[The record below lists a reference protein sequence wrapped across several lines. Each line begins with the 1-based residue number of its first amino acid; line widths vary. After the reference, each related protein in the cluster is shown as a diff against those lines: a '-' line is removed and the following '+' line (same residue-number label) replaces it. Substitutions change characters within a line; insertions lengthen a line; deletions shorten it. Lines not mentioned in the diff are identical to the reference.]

1 MLSAW
6 VSASF
11 IRIQVY
17 VWLTN
22 CTLGPHEAILLQV
35 SWLPGLKMCLELSWV
50 SSLQL
55 VPIFRPLDWIT
66 SSFADG
72 QLQHIFVFLGS

>member
-22 CTLGPHEAILLQV
+22 YTLGPHEAILLQV